1 MEARSARSARSAAA
15 FVHPLAAAIEDTR
28 STRVTTGQFL
38 PAVQRCDGPGML
50 ASLRW
55 RVKRR
60 VVSLTRGETGSAVHD
75 GGQRRR
81 RGRARVPSVAWRGG
95 GPFRRGQGSRR
106 EPRAVPPPRPA
117 RSADHRDRR
126 PRLRGLRGAPA
137 GDRSPRPGMIAN
149 VAVRAERLGR
159 EARAEWIWRS
169 KLPQCRVA
177 LTPNRTWGINSRPIS
192 VVPTRVENR
201 TGDFHT

>member
-38 PAVQRCDGPGML
+38 PAGQRCDGPGML

-81 RGRARVPSVAWRGG
+81 RGRACVPSGAWRGG
-95 GPFRRGQGSRR
+95 GPLRRGQGPHR
-106 EPRAVPPPRPA
+106 EPLAVPPPWPA

-126 PRLRGLRGAPA
+126 PRLRGLRGSPA
-137 GDRSPRPGMIAN
+137 GDRGPRPG
-149 VAVRAERLGR
+149 VSGDRARESKIKGQFDHRHPVPRCVDSKPDLGY
-159 EARAEWIWRS
+159 
-169 KLPQCRVA
+169 KQP
-177 LTPNRTWGINSRPIS
+177 TIS
-192 VVPTRVENR
+192 VVPTRVEIAEETSTHERN
-201 TGDFHT
+201 